1 MRNTISSFTLS
12 FIILI
17 MYPSILLSS
26 QGEEPFLIGKPYIP
40 LTSYFSKSNDTW
52 GALFVPGFLVNG
64 TDIYVDGFLAL
75 HDDNT
80 FTLSNAKKL
89 NEEEAN
95 LFRKIRSR
103 PCGLVATLE
112 RFSAYRNAVK
122 KGTYCLSKSFDTV
135 EGDRI
140 VTYLFIEDKSI
151 QTIIDTRNDK
161 NGGFHRPFRSYL
173 YESVEFG
180 YMDENEFI
188 KETTL
193 SGIKFDREYILKL
206 IGKNGI
212 DGTY

>member
-1 MRNTISSFTLS
+1 MINTITSYTLS
-12 FIILI
+12 FIALI

-26 QGEEPFLIGKPYIP
+26 QGEEPFSIGVPYIP
-40 LTSYFSKSNDTW
+40 LASYHSTFIDNSA
-52 GALFVPGFLVNG
+52 ALLVPGVRVNG
-64 TDIYVDGFLAL
+64 TDIYTDGFLKLNA
-75 HDDNT
+75 DNT
-80 FTLSNAKKL
+80 FTLDSAKKL
-89 NEEEAN
+89 DEEEAN

-122 KGTYCLSKSFDTV
+122 KGTYCLSKSFRTA

-151 QTIIDTRNDK
+151 QTVTDIRNDK
-161 NGGFHRPFRSYL
+161 NGDSNHPFSSHL
-173 YESVEFG
+173 WESVEFG

-188 KETTL
+188 KETML
-193 SGIKFDREYILKL
+193 SDIKFDREYILKL

-212 DGTY
+212 DGMY

>member
-1 MRNTISSFTLS
+1 
-12 FIILI
+12 

-26 QGEEPFLIGKPYIP
+26 QGEEPFSIGQPYIP
-40 LTSYFSKSNDTW
+40 LTSYHSTGNN
-52 GALFVPGFLVNG
+52 GAWAALIVPGVRVNG
-64 TDIYVDGFLAL
+64 TDIYTDVFFSLFA
-75 HDDNT
+75 DNT
-80 FTLSNAKKL
+80 FTLDSAKKL
-89 NEEEAN
+89 NEEEAI

-122 KGTYCLSKSFDTV
+122 KGTYCLSKSFRTV

-151 QTIIDTRNDK
+151 QTISDFRTDH
-161 NGGFHRPFRSYL
+161 NGDSNHPFSSAL
-173 YESVEFG
+173 WESVEFG
-180 YMDENEFI
+180 YMDENKFI

-193 SGIKFDREYILKL
+193 SDIKFDREYILKL

-212 DGTY
+212 DGIY